1 MGRRNDIL
9 DTAGGLFRE
18 FGYHATSMRDI
29 AKGVGVRGSS
39 LYAHIRSKEEV
50 LWEIVNRAADAFLAQ
65 AKSVDLSLPPDAKL
79 RELIRGHLQVIVQ
92 ELPNATVFFHEW
104 KFLSPELKAHVI
116 ERRDE
121 YEGYFRRTIEEGV
134 RQGAF
139 KVDDVKLATIYLLS
153 ALNWTYQWYREGGE
167 MSLNALTEH
176 YTKLSLR
183 MLGRQ
188 EEGS

>member
-65 AKSVDLSLPPDAKL
+65 AKSVDPSLPPVVKL
-79 RELIRGHLQVIVQ
+79 RELIRGHLQVVVQ

-104 KFLSPELKAHVI
+104 KFLSPELKARVI

-121 YEGYFRRTIEEGV
+121 YEGHFRQVIEEGA
-134 RQGAF
+134 RQGDF
-139 KVDDVKLATIYLLS
+139 KVEDVKLAAIYILS
-153 ALNWTYQWYREGGE
+153 ALNWTYLWYREGGE
-167 MSLNALTEH
+167 MSLAALTER

-183 MLGRQ
+183 VLGRQ
-188 EEGS
+188 EEA